1 MEKKE
6 ITRKL
11 KEILSKHEGNT
22 SEGAIY
28 WDSEWVGGKQIP
40 TGGGGYRQ
48 EGGKLVCKD
57 KEFYQEMADFISQ
70 ELDKAR
76 AEVERKFVE
85 KYHKRGKEMN
95 VPYSEEDGKEFW
107 QGYKEGYNQGL
118 KDMIV
123 DTYYLDQE
131 FELKLKQ

>member
-6 ITRKL
+6 IIRKL

-76 AEVERKFVE
+76 REYFSMGMEYFSLIDDSNIYQK
-85 KYHKRGKEMN
+85 KGWKL
-95 VPYSEEDGKEFW
+95 SEEKAERLQILGEIF
-107 QGYKEGYNQGL
+107 NL
-118 KDMIV
+118 
-123 DTYYLDQE
+123 LN
-131 FELKLKQ
+131 KQIL

>member
-6 ITRKL
+6 WIEKL
-11 KEILSKHEGNT
+11 NEIILGNGII
-22 SEGAIY
+22 ECPDDQDAL
-28 WDSEWVGGKQIP
+28 Q
-40 TGGGGYRQ
+40 
-48 EGGKLVCKD
+48 KD
-57 KEFYQEMADFISQ
+57 LEDFISQ

-76 AEVERKFVE
+76 EEVERKFVE
-85 KYHKRGKEMN
+85 KYHKRGGEMN

-123 DTYYLDQE
+123 DTYYLDKE